1 MPLISDSIGRVLGK
15 RYRLVSALGTGASA
29 HVFLAEDVS
38 LQRRVAVKVLQPA
51 LAHDASFLR
60 RFEREARAVASLNHP
75 HILRVFDWGEDEGGP
90 YLVLE
95 YLHGGSLRDVLH
107 HGVLLSHAQAARLGV
122 QAAQGLAY
130 AHARGLV
137 HRDIKPAN
145 LLLDEEGRVR
155 IADFG
160 VARALAETALT
171 EPAGAMI
178 GTARY
183 TSPEQAQGRS
193 VDGRADVYALGL
205 VLYESITG
213 EVPFV
218 ADTTVGTLMA
228 RVGAPLP
235 PHPSLGP
242 LGEVLARAAAPDVS
256 DRLDAAGLAGLLERV
271 AASMPPPDPLPLLAP
286 SGGEPTLGPWPSGIR
301 AAQDETS
308 GFPGGG
314 DWPTR
319 LADGDRTLAY
329 GDVGATDTTLLA
341 GTGSA
346 GSSVP
351 AAGGR
356 GGPGEVFDID
366 ALEGGPPTDFSPA
379 RRAPSLP
386 PPPRARRRR
395 SRWPW
400 AVGVVLMAIAV
411 GVALLVAA
419 DRQLFTPSHTVPALS
434 GKTVAAA
441 RQLAAA
447 DHFTLSVGRPVH
459 SISAPVV
466 GSIISQ
472 RPAPGVSRKE
482 GSVIYAV
489 PSAGLP
495 SEKIPPLAGL
505 GLDCTGAGK
514 LLAADH
520 FKELCPALSVYTSTV
535 PTGQIINWS
544 YDKALNPTAAPYGS
558 TISIAISKGKPPVAI
573 PKVAGDASFTQ
584 AQSTLEQVGLQ
595 ATQVQ
600 GPSTTVP
607 DGQVVGTTPT
617 AGTIATVGSTVK
629 VDVSTGPPVVT
640 VPGLNGDSVQTAT
653 TALQAAGLVLGQVY
667 GPPAGHVFTTN
678 PPSGQ
683 QVRRGS
689 TVSLYTRK

>member
-15 RYRLVSALGTGASA
+15 RYRLVSALGAGASA

-95 YLHGGSLRDVLH
+95 YLHGGSLRDILH
-107 HGVLLSHAQAARLGV
+107 HGFRLSHAQAARLGV

-171 EPAGAMI
+171 EPTGAMI

-193 VDGRADVYALGL
+193 VDGRADVYALAL

-228 RVGAPLP
+228 RVGTPLP
-235 PHPSLGP
+235 THPGLGP
-242 LGEVLARAAAPDVS
+242 LGEVLARAAAPGVS
-256 DRLDAAGLAGLLERV
+256 DRLDAAGLAARLEAV
-271 AASMPPPDPLPLLAP
+271 AVSLPSPDPLPLLAH
-286 SGGEPTLGPWPSGIR
+286 SGGEPMLEPWAPRIEV
-301 AAQDETS
+301 AQDATS
-308 GFPGGG
+308 VLPGAG
-314 DWPTR
+314 DWPTH
-319 LADGDRTLAY
+319 LSEGDRAQSY
-329 GDVGATDTTLLA
+329 DAVGATDATLLA
-341 GTGSA
+341 EAGPPGSEA
-346 GSSVP
+346 PIARGW
-351 AAGGR
+351 
-356 GGPGEVFDID
+356 GGPREVFDID
-366 ALEGGPPTDFSPA
+366 ALEGGPPTDFASAQSP
-379 RRAPSLP
+379 PSLP
-386 PPPRARRRR
+386 PPPVVRLRRR

-400 AVGVVLMAIAV
+400 VVGVVVLALVV
-411 GVALLVAA
+411 GAGLLLAA
-419 DRQLFTPSHTVPALS
+419 RKQLFTPSHTVPALS
-434 GKTVAAA
+434 GKSMAAA
-441 RQLAAA
+441 RQAAAA
-447 DHFTLSVGRPVH
+447 DHFTLSVGSPVH
-459 SISAPVV
+459 SISVPVV
-466 GSIISQ
+466 GSVVIQ

-482 GSVIYAV
+482 GSVIYVV

-495 SEKIPPLAGL
+495 SETIPPLAGL

-520 FKELCPALSVYTSTV
+520 FKELCPALAVYTSTV
-535 PTGQIINWS
+535 PAGQIINWS
-544 YDKALNPTAAPYGS
+544 YDKLLNPTVAPYGS
-558 TISIAISKGKPPVAI
+558 TIAIAVSKGKPPVAI

-584 AQSTLEQVGLQ
+584 AQSTLEGVGLQ
-595 ATQVQ
+595 ATQIQ

-607 DGQVVGTTPT
+607 DGQVVGTTPA
-617 AGTIATVGSTVK
+617 AGVTATVGTTVK

-640 VPGLNGDSVQTAT
+640 VPGLNGDKVRTAT

-667 GPPAGHVFTTN
+667 GPPGGHVFTTN

-689 TVSLYTRK
+689 AVSLYTR